1 MNLFNFSV
9 KTIFIIIMLGIIYLA
24 SAFVNLTWNP
34 VEFGTWT
41 RVVDVILIIY
51 VFFKA
56 VVYEIKY

>member
-1 MNLFNFSV
+1 
-9 KTIFIIIMLGIIYLA
+9 MLGIIYLA
-24 SAFVNLTWNP
+24 SAFVNLSWNP

-56 VVYEIKY
+56 VIYEIKY